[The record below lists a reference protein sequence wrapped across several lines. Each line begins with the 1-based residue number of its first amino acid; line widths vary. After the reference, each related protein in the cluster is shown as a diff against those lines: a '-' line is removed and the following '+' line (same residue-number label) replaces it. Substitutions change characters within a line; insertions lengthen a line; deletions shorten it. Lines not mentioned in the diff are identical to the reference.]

1 MSESNNSLNDALN
14 DSYDSNDDYELYLVN
29 NQHIENI

>member
-1 MSESNNSLNDALN
+1 MSESNNSLN

-29 NQHIENI
+29 NQHIDNI